1 MIERVTI
8 SGSGGD
14 GAVFLGKLLS
24 WAAMAAGR
32 GYHTTGLPSYG
43 PEIRG
48 GTSRTEVTISD
59 EAIGSPVL
67 TRMDS
72 LIVYND
78 MSLDRFEAGVVPG
91 GLIVLN
97 ADVVTRLPQRTDVT
111 VLPVHCSA
119 EAAAL
124 GSPRSMNVISLGA
137 WAARKGEVLSRAD
150 LLAGLAH
157 VSRSSAALDTNTR
170 ALDRGM
176 AIAREL
182 AAKEPALARS

>member
-24 WAAMAAGR
+24 WAAMAAQR
-32 GYHTTGLPSYG
+32 GYFTTGLPSYG

-48 GTSRTEVTISD
+48 GTSRTEVVVSD
-59 EAIGSPVL
+59 LPIGSPVL
-67 TRMDS
+67 TEMDS

-78 MSLDRFEAGVVPG
+78 MSLDKFEANVAPG

-97 ADVVTRLPQRTDVT
+97 ADVVGRMPHRGDVT
-111 VLPVHCSA
+111 AVAVHCSA

-124 GSPRSMNVISLGA
+124 GSPRAMNVVSLGA
-137 WAARKGEVLSRAD
+137 WAAHKASVLTRAD

-157 VSRSSAALDTNTR
+157 VTRNPKALEVNTR
-170 ALDRGM
+170 ALDRGI
-176 AIAREL
+176 ALAREL
-182 AAKEPALARS
+182 AGKAPALAGR

>member
-1 MIERVTI
+1 MIERIMI

-24 WAAMAAGR
+24 WAAMAANR
-32 GYHTTGLPSYG
+32 GFFTTGLPSYG

-48 GTSRTEVTISD
+48 GTSRTEVIISD
-59 EAIGSPVL
+59 VPIGSPVL
-67 TRMDS
+67 TQMES

-78 MSLDRFEAGVVPG
+78 MSLDRFENGVAPG

-97 ADVVTRLPQRTDVT
+97 ADVVTRPPARGDVT
-111 VLPVHCSA
+111 ALPVHCSA
-119 EAAAL
+119 EAVQL

-137 WAARKGEVLSRAD
+137 WAAHK
-150 LLAGLAH
+150 AH
-157 VSRSSAALDTNTR
+157 VLDRAALVEGLRHVTRNPKAFEINCR
-170 ALDRGM
+170 ALDRGI

-182 AAKEPALARS
+182 NVREPALAR

>member
-24 WAAMAAGR
+24 WAAMAAQR
-32 GYHTTGLPSYG
+32 GYYTTGLPSYG

-48 GTSRTEVTISD
+48 GTSRTEVIISD
-59 EAIGSPVL
+59 APVGSPVL

-78 MSLDRFEAGVVPG
+78 MSLDKFEAGVEPG

-97 ADVVTRLPQRTDVT
+97 ADVVTRMPRRGDVT
-111 VLPVHCSA
+111 VVPVHCSA
-119 EAAAL
+119 EAVAL
-124 GSPRSMNVISLGA
+124 GSPRSMNVVSLGA
-137 WAARKGEVLSRAD
+137 WAAHKAAVLDRAA

-157 VSRSSAALDTNTR
+157 VTRNPRALDLNTR
-170 ALDRGM
+170 ALDRG
-176 AIAREL
+176 IAL
-182 AAKEPALARS
+182 ARAMAKEPALAGR

>member
-32 GYHTTGLPSYG
+32 GYFTTGLPSYG

-78 MSLDRFEAGVVPG
+78 MSLERFEAGVAPG

-97 ADVVTRLPQRTDVT
+97 ADVVTRAPSRGDVT
-111 VLPVHCSA
+111 VVRVHCSA

-124 GSPRSMNVISLGA
+124 GSPRAMNVVSLGA
-137 WAARKGEVLSRAD
+137 WAAHKAAVLSRAD

-157 VSRSSAALDTNTR
+157 VTKNPKALDLNTR

-182 AAKEPALARS
+182 GAKEPALAGR

>member
-1 MIERVTI
+1 MIERVMI

-24 WAAMAAGR
+24 WAAMAARR
-32 GYHTTGLPSYG
+32 GFFTTGLPSYG

-48 GTSRTEVTISD
+48 GTSRTEVVISD
-59 EAIGSPVL
+59 AAIGSPVL
-67 TRMDS
+67 TQMDS

-78 MSLDRFEAGVVPG
+78 MSLDRFEPGVVPG

-97 ADVVTRLPQRTDVT
+97 ADVVTRLPRRSDVT
-111 VLPVHCSA
+111 VVPVHCSA

-124 GSPRSMNVISLGA
+124 SSPRSMNVVSLGA
-137 WAARKGEVLSRAD
+137 WAAHKGQVLSRAD

-157 VSRSSAALDTNTR
+157 VTKNPKALDINTR
-170 ALDRGM
+170 AFDRGM
-176 AIAREL
+176 ALAREL
-182 AAKEPALARS
+182 AKEPALAGR

>member
-32 GYHTTGLPSYG
+32 GYFTTGLPSYG

-48 GTSRTEVTISD
+48 GTSRTEVIISD
-59 EAIGSPVL
+59 QAIGSPVV

-97 ADVVTRLPQRTDVT
+97 ADVVTHAPRRDDVT
-111 VLPVHCSA
+111 VVPVHCSA

-124 GSPRSMNVISLGA
+124 GSPRAMNVVSLGA
-137 WAARKGEVLSRAD
+137 WAAHKAAVLGRAD

-157 VSRSSAALDTNTR
+157 VTKNPKALDLNTR
-170 ALDRGM
+170 AFDRGM

-182 AAKEPALARS
+182 GAKEAALAGR

>member
-24 WAAMAAGR
+24 WAAMAANR

-48 GTSRTEVTISD
+48 GTSRTEVTIAD
-59 EAIGSPVL
+59 QAIGSPVL
-67 TRMDS
+67 TRVDS

-97 ADVVTRLPQRTDVT
+97 ADVVTRAPRRSDVT
-111 VLPVHCSA
+111 VVPVHCSA

-124 GSPRSMNVISLGA
+124 GSPRSMNVVSLGA
-137 WAARKGEVLSRAD
+137 WAAHKGAVLSRAD

-157 VSRSSAALDTNTR
+157 VTKNPKALEINTR
-170 ALDRGM
+170 ALDRGI
-176 AIAREL
+176 ALAREL
-182 AAKEPALARS
+182 AKEPALAGR

>member
-1 MIERVTI
+1 MIERVMI

-24 WAAMAAGR
+24 WAAMAAKR
-32 GYHTTGLPSYG
+32 GFFTTGLPSYG

-48 GTSRTEVTISD
+48 GTSRTEVIISD
-59 EAIGSPVL
+59 VAIGSPVL
-67 TRMDS
+67 TTMES

-97 ADVVTRLPQRTDVT
+97 ADVVTRAPKRTDVT
-111 VLPVHCSA
+111 VIPVHCSA
-119 EAAAL
+119 EAVAL
-124 GSPRSMNVISLGA
+124 GSPRSMNVVSLGA
-137 WAARKGEVLSRAD
+137 WAAHKAHVLDRAA

-157 VSRSSAALDTNTR
+157 VTKSPKVLDINTR

-182 AAKEPALARS
+182 NVAEPALAR

>member
-24 WAAMAAGR
+24 WAAMAANR

-48 GTSRTEVTISD
+48 GTSRTEVVISD
-59 EAIGSPVL
+59 RAIGSPVL
-67 TRMDS
+67 TRMES

-78 MSLDRFEAGVVPG
+78 MSLDKFEAGVVPG
-91 GLIVLN
+91 GLIILN

-111 VLPVHCSA
+111 AVAVHCSA

-124 GSPRSMNVISLGA
+124 GSPRSMNVVSLGA
-137 WAARKGEVLSRAD
+137 WAAHKGQVLSRAE
-150 LLAGLAH
+150 LVAGLAH
-157 VSRSSAALDTNTR
+157 VTRSPKVLDLNTR

-176 AIAREL
+176 ALAREL
-182 AAKEPALARS
+182 APEPALVGR

>member
-32 GYHTTGLPSYG
+32 GYYTTGLPSYG

-48 GTSRTEVTISD
+48 GTSRTEVVISD
-59 EAIGSPVL
+59 QPIGSPVL
-67 TRMDS
+67 TRMES

-78 MSLDRFEAGVVPG
+78 MSLDKFEAGVAPG
-91 GLIVLN
+91 GLVILN
-97 ADVVTRLPQRTDVT
+97 ADVVTRMPHRGDVT

-124 GSPRSMNVISLGA
+124 GSPRAMNVVSLGA
-137 WAARKGEVLSRAD
+137 WAAHKGPVLSRAD

-157 VSRSSAALDTNTR
+157 VTKNPKALEINTR

-176 AIAREL
+176 ALAREL
-182 AAKEPALARS
+182 AGKAPALAGR